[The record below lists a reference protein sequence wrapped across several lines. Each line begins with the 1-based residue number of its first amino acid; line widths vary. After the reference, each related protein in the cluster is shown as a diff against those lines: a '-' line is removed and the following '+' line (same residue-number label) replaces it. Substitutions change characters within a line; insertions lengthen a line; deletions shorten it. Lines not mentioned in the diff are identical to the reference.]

1 MKKIYSTTNG
11 FVGYH
16 YFLIQAP
23 SHRWDFFQSFFLQNR
38 AQRGWILEA
47 PPWSRP
53 KIEVWPMAIW
63 KKSPRSL
70 GDTELGTNSSLEQRH
85 KSSLSAEKGG
95 KKNPPNIPRTEKK
108 IPRKSSSSLPQ
119 SQSYRAYRY
128 RAKQGLASLAASRWN
143 SDWGTTEERETK
155 KPPGKQWLMLRECR
169 NPMIKHLNFRWQ
181 YMYICILNCI

>member
-70 GDTELGTNSSLEQRH
+70 GDTELGTNSSLEQRR

-95 KKNPPNIPRTEKK
+95 KKIPQIFHVPKK
-108 IPRKSSSSLPQ
+108 KSRGNHHHHCLKASHTGHIAIEQNKVWQVLLPHAGIQ
-119 SQSYRAYRY
+119 
-128 RAKQGLASLAASRWN
+128 
-143 SDWGTTEERETK
+143 TEERPRK
-155 KPPGKQWLMLRECR
+155 GKPKNHQENNDWCFESAEIQWS
-169 NPMIKHLNFRWQ
+169 NTWISDGNT
-181 YMYICILNCI
+181 CIYVS